1 MSRVCTVVC
10 FFEDIAHEA
19 FITELVRRAAKEQG
33 KVVEIDTRN
42 ATGGAKVWGELKAFL
57 RDLVNATGKPDIL
70 VVVVDG
76 NCKPKQKQQ
85 QVMKLLQSQ
94 TLRIPHYVIGVPDP
108 HIERWYLEDPNALP
122 QVVSNAT
129 PQLPHHKCQK
139 SLYKN
144 ALRDALRAAG
154 LEPVL
159 GGAEYGAE
167 IAAVLDP
174 YIVSKGDSYFDR
186 FWKDLN
192 NALKLCQMDL

>member
-57 RDLVNATGKPDIL
+57 RDLVSATGKPDIL

-76 NCKPKQKQQ
+76 NCNPKQKQQ
-85 QVMKLLQSQ
+85 QVMQLLQSQ
-94 TLRIPHYVIGVPDP
+94 TLPIPHYVIGVPDP
-108 HIERWYLEDPNALP
+108 HIERWYLEDTNALP
-122 QVVSNAT
+122 QV
-129 PQLPHHKCQK
+129 LPGAKPNPPHYKCQK
-139 SLYKN
+139 NLYKN
-144 ALRDALRAAG
+144 ALKDAIRAATRM
-154 LEPVL
+154 EPLL
-159 GGAEYGAE
+159 GGAEYGDG
-167 IAAVLDP
+167 IASVLDP
-174 YIVSKGDSYFDR
+174 HIVSRKDGSFDK

-192 NALKLCQMDL
+192 NALKLC

>member
-19 FITELVRRAAKEQG
+19 FITRLIQRASQEQSRD
-33 KVVEIDTRN
+33 VTIDTRN
-42 ATGGAKVWGELKAFL
+42 ATGGAKLWSELKAFL
-57 RDLVNATGKPDIL
+57 RDLKQETSLPDIL
-70 VVVVDG
+70 VVVIDG
-76 NCKPKQKQQ
+76 DCDPQQ
-85 QVMKLLQSQ
+85 RYDQAERLIRGQV
-94 TLRIPHYVIGVPDP
+94 PYYVIGVPDP

-159 GGAEYGAE
+159 SGAEYGAE

-174 YIVSKGDSYFDR
+174 YIVSKRDSYFDR

-192 NALKLCQMDL
+192 NALKLC

>member
-19 FITELVRRAAKEQG
+19 FITGLVRRAAKEQG

-42 ATGGAKVWGELKAFL
+42 TTGGAKVWGELKAFL

-108 HIERWYLEDPNALP
+108 HIERWYLEDTNALP
-122 QVVSNAT
+122 QVLSGAKPN
-129 PQLPHHKCQK
+129 PPHYRCQK
-139 SLYKN
+139 NLYKN
-144 ALRDALRAAG
+144 ALKDAIRAAG
-154 LEPVL
+154 VEPSL
-159 GGAEYGAE
+159 GGAEYGKD
-167 IAAVLDP
+167 IASNLDP
-174 YIVSKGDSYFDR
+174 FTISRQDPSFR
-186 FWKDLN
+186 HFWTDLN
-192 NALKLCQMDL
+192 NALKQC

>member
-57 RDLVNATGKPDIL
+57 RDLKHGTSLPDIL
-70 VVVVDG
+70 VVVIDG
-76 NCKPKQKQQ
+76 DCAPQQ
-85 QVMKLLQSQ
+85 RYNQAEQLIQGQ
-94 TLRIPHYVIGVPDP
+94 APYYVIGVPDP

-174 YIVSKGDSYFDR
+174 YIVSKRDSYFDR